1 MAPRNNH
8 VFHAQASNA
17 KAQTQSHA
25 HALPNTELHLGMG
38 VASEPEKRAP
48 FIAGMGTKFWEKMGM
63 GRVWGLRLKMGM
75 GMGMDS

>member
-1 MAPRNNH
+1 MIRDGSYTRTRKTRP
-8 VFHAQASNA
+8 
-17 KAQTQSHA
+17 
-25 HALPNTELHLGMG
+25 
-38 VASEPEKRAP
+38 EPAP